1 MASSF
6 NYKDFQT
13 LIGISTG
20 LIANFTSNVKQVKIY
35 KILSLKMK
43 KKCTWQ
49 THKMIISD
57 SKIRQWPAT
66 KKEMAKINNTD
77 NSNSKIQR
85 HSKTQTPSLI
95 KIATS

>member
-43 KKCTWQ
+43 KKCT
-49 THKMIISD
+49 
-57 SKIRQWPAT
+57 
-66 KKEMAKINNTD
+66 
-77 NSNSKIQR
+77 
-85 HSKTQTPSLI
+85 
-95 KIATS
+95 

>member
-1 MASSF
+1 
-6 NYKDFQT
+6 
-13 LIGISTG
+13 
-20 LIANFTSNVKQVKIY
+20 
-35 KILSLKMK
+35 
-43 KKCTWQ
+43 
-49 THKMIISD
+49 MIISD